1 VYLKDIRYSLFAVF
15 LQMIASVIS
24 APIVIRYNPNSS
36 RTIVAAAHSTGPPML
51 AEVENPNR
59 LIEKRNT
66 DAAAFCAFINL
77 IVWIWSSS
85 IFWEDLDFNFSLI
98 IVCFGI
104 PNSGVNLK
112 IKFDE
117 RHGVHRINFKTIR
130 INIWKFILKI
140 IVYANFIIF
149 KY

>member
-1 VYLKDIRYSLFAVF
+1 
-15 LQMIASVIS
+15 
-24 APIVIRYNPNSS
+24 
-36 RTIVAAAHSTGPPML
+36 
-51 AEVENPNR
+51 
-59 LIEKRNT
+59 
-66 DAAAFCAFINL
+66 
-77 IVWIWSSS
+77 
-85 IFWEDLDFNFSLI
+85 LDFNFSLI

-149 KY
+149 KYWVKLTKPFISHLGIFRPLAINIFGSPTPYPP